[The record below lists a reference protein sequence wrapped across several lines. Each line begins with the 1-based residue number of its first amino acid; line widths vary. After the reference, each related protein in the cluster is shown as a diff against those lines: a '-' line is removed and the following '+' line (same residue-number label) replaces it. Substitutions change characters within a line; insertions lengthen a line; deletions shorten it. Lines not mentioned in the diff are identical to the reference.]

1 MGGIKILYW
10 HTGIRYI
17 YIYNPPK
24 KYPSDVTN
32 NEGIYGGINVM

>member
-24 KYPSDVTN
+24 KYPSDMSQIMRVYMG
-32 NEGIYGGINVM
+32 ELM